1 MKTTS
6 APKKLALY
14 IALLAAVLTGAVE
27 LLFLY
32 SPLENYVPLVA
43 SSMVIVFGAAYMLV
57 WIILSDF
64 FRKKINP
71 IYTTVS
77 RLRKSENSLRQELDK
92 IDMEEDL
99 NIKVESWAS
108 DRTQEID
115 QLKEMAKF
123 RKEFLG
129 NVSHELKTPIFN
141 VQGYVLTLLDG
152 GIDDPAINKL
162 YLERAEKSIGR
173 LINIVED
180 LDTISRLD
188 SGEVTIKFA
197 NFDVVELIEEVFE
210 LQEMRAKKADIKL
223 KFKKKQNKPI
233 IVHADRA
240 RIQEVVI
247 NLLVNSIKYGTKKG
261 FASVDFIDMEDN
273 IMVEVSDNGLG
284 IPKADLPR
292 VFERFYRV
300 DKSRSH
306 NQGGTGLGLAI
317 VKHIIEAHNQ
327 TINVRSKEGEGT
339 RFTFTLMK
347 GREN

>member
-43 SSMVIVFGAAYMLV
+43 SSMVIVFGAAYLV
-57 WIILSDF
+57 IWLILSDF

-71 IYTTVS
+71 IYTTIS

-99 NIKVESWAS
+99 NTKVESWAS
-108 DRTQEID
+108 DRTEEID

-188 SGEVTIKFA
+188 SGEVTIKFG
-197 NFDVVELIEEVFE
+197 NFDLVELCEEVFE

-223 KFKKKQNKPI
+223 KFKNKQKKPVM
-233 IVHADRA
+233 VHADRA
-240 RIQEVVI
+240 RMQEVMI
-247 NLLVNSIKYGTKKG
+247 NLLVNSIKYGNKKG
-261 FASVDFIDMEDN
+261 CTSVDFIDMEDN
-273 IMVEVSDNGLG
+273 IMVEISDNGLG
-284 IPKADLPR
+284 IPKEDLPR

-347 GREN
+347 GIKN